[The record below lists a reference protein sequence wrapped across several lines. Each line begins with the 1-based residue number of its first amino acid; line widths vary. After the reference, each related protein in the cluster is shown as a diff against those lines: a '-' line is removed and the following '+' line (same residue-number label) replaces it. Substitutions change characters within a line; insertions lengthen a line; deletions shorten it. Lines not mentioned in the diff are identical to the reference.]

1 MEKAQMLD
9 GAFVGTH
16 LKNVNFKDAILKGS
30 HFQESS
36 LEDIDFI
43 NTDLRSVN
51 FKSSTLKNIKD
62 VETKFYGKKPWGGVS
77 SENHP
82 LDEYNSEGVD

>member
-1 MEKAQMLD
+1 MLD

-16 LKNVNFKDAILKGS
+16 LKNVNFKDAILKGY

-62 VETKFYGKKPWGGVS
+62 VEAKFYGKKPWSGVS

-82 LDEYNSEGVD
+82 LD